1 MIYYLCNKRGIF
13 TDKQLTFR
21 FATEKDVPL
30 ILKFIKGIAEYEK
43 MLDEVETTEE
53 LLHEYLFE
61 KQRAE
66 VIFAIVDNVEVGF
79 ALFFHNFSTF
89 VGKSGLY
96 LEDIFVWPQYRGK
109 GYGKAIFKQL
119 VKIANERDCGR
130 MEWVCLNWNQP
141 SIDFYLSLNAKPL
154 DEWTTYRL
162 DKEGLKALAEK

>member
-1 MIYYLCNKRGIF
+1 M
-13 TDKQLTFR
+13 DKQLIFR

-43 MLDEVETTEE
+43 MLNEVETTEE
-53 LLHEYLFE
+53 LLHEYLFK

-66 VIFAIVDNVEVGF
+66 VIFAVVDNVEVGF

>member
-1 MIYYLCNKRGIF
+1 M
-13 TDKQLTFR
+13 DKQLAFR

-141 SIDFYLSLNAKPL
+141 SIDFYLSLSAKPL

>member
-1 MIYYLCNKRGIF
+1 M
-13 TDKQLTFR
+13 DKQLTFR

-79 ALFFHNFSTF
+79 AFFFHNFSTF

>member
-1 MIYYLCNKRGIF
+1 M
-13 TDKQLTFR
+13 DKQLAFR

>member
-1 MIYYLCNKRGIF
+1 M
-13 TDKQLTFR
+13 DKQLAFR

-119 VKIANERDCGR
+119 VKIANEIDCGR

>member
-1 MIYYLCNKRGIF
+1 M
-13 TDKQLTFR
+13 DKQLTFR

-109 GYGKAIFKQL
+109 GYGKAIFRQL

>member
-1 MIYYLCNKRGIF
+1 M
-13 TDKQLTFR
+13 DKQLTFR

-109 GYGKAIFKQL
+109 GYGKAIFIQL

>member
-1 MIYYLCNKRGIF
+1 M
-13 TDKQLTFR
+13 DKQLTFR
-21 FATEKDVPL
+21 YATEKDVPL

>member
-1 MIYYLCNKRGIF
+1 M
-13 TDKQLTFR
+13 DKQLTFR

-130 MEWVCLNWNQP
+130 MEWVCLNLNQP

>member
-1 MIYYLCNKRGIF
+1 MN
-13 TDKQLTFR
+13 KQLTFR

>member
-1 MIYYLCNKRGIF
+1 M
-13 TDKQLTFR
+13 DSQLTFR
-21 FATEKDVPL
+21 YATKDDVGL

-43 MLDEVETTEE
+43 MLDEVETTED
-53 LLHEYLFE
+53 LLQEYLFE

-66 VIFAIVDNVEVGF
+66 VIFAVVDNIEVGF

-96 LEDIFVWPQYRGK
+96 LEDIFVWPEYRKK

-119 VKIANERDCGR
+119 VKIASERDCGR

-162 DKEGLKALAEK
+162 DKEALQALNETK

>member
-1 MIYYLCNKRGIF
+1 M
-13 TDKQLTFR
+13 DKQLTFR

-130 MEWVCLNWNQP
+130 MEWVCLNWNRP

>member
-1 MIYYLCNKRGIF
+1 
-13 TDKQLTFR
+13 
-21 FATEKDVPL
+21 
-30 ILKFIKGIAEYEK
+30 FIKGIAEYEK

-130 MEWVCLNWNQP
+130 MEW
-141 SIDFYLSLNAKPL
+141 
-154 DEWTTYRL
+154 
-162 DKEGLKALAEK
+162 

>member
-1 MIYYLCNKRGIF
+1 M
-13 TDKQLTFR
+13 DKQLTFR
-21 FATEKDVPL
+21 FVTEKDVPL